1 MKIVT
6 SEQMRLIEECSESA
20 GVSMVQLMENAGLA
34 VADRI
39 RDKLVLS
46 VNTTIVILIGPG
58 KNGGD
63 GLVAAR
69 HLHMWGVQVFVYLC
83 AKRSHE
89 DVQLQAVQ
97 TLGVPLIDVLEDEG
111 LKQLKD
117 WISEA
122 AVVLDSVLGTGRLR
136 PIRGSMKEIFR
147 AIESERIQRTD
158 LKLIALDV
166 PSGVDPD
173 SGAADEACLRM
184 DSTITLGYPKTG
196 LFQLPGAEFA
206 GRIEIVP
213 IGIPMGGISDDVGL
227 ELMTDDWATSLLP
240 RRGITDHKGTFGST
254 LVIAGSQ
261 NYVGAAYLAST
272 AAARVGAGLVTL
284 AIPES
289 LQVAV
294 AAMGPELTFIPLS
307 ESKPGIVAPEA
318 ISAITEKLE
327 GYDALL
333 VGCGVD
339 QAPET
344 IEFLK
349 RLLFDD
355 HSRSLLPA
363 TIIDADGLNFLANQI
378 AWWERLDFQAI
389 LTPHPGEMERLY
401 GGSIREIQHD
411 RINKTTETARAW
423 NKVVVLKGAYTVVS
437 DPSGFTMVSPFANP
451 GLASAGTGDVLAG
464 AIAGLV
470 SQGLRLESA
479 AALGVYIHGLAGNM
493 VMLELGGAGMI
504 ASDVLHA
511 LPKAIKKIHQRQV
524 LLS

>member
-1 MKIVT
+1 MKIVN

-34 VADRI
+34 VAERI

-46 VNTTIVILIGPG
+46 VNTTVVILIGPG

-83 AKRSHE
+83 TNRPHG

-97 TLGVPLIDVLEDEG
+97 TLGVPLINVLEDEG
-111 LKQLKD
+111 LKRFKGWL
-117 WISEA
+117 SEA
-122 AVVLDSVLGTGRLR
+122 TLVLDSVLGTGRLR
-136 PIRGSMKEIFR
+136 PIRSPIKEIFQ

-184 DSTITLGYPKTG
+184 DATITLSYPKTG

-213 IGIPMGGISDDVGL
+213 IGIPVARISDDVGL
-227 ELMTDDWATSLLP
+227 ELMTDDWAASLLP
-240 RRGITDHKGTFGST
+240 RRGITDHKGTFGRT
-254 LVIAGSQ
+254 MVIAGSQ
-261 NYVGAAYLAST
+261 NYVGAAYLASA

-307 ESKPGIVAPEA
+307 ESKPGVVAPEA

-327 GYDALL
+327 RYDALL

-349 RLLFDD
+349 KLLFDD
-355 HSRSLLPA
+355 HSAPLLPP
-363 TIIDADGLNFLANQI
+363 TVIDADGLNFLAKQVG
-378 AWWERLDFQAI
+378 WWERLDFQAI
-389 LTPHPGEMERLY
+389 LTPHPGEMVRLY

-411 RINKTTETARAW
+411 RINKATEASRAW
-423 NKVVVLKGAYTVVS
+423 NKVVVLKGAYTVVA
-437 DPSGFTMVSPFANP
+437 DPGGLTMVSPFANP

-464 AIAGLV
+464 AIAGLL
-470 SQGLRLESA
+470 SQGLHLESA
-479 AALGVYIHGLAGNM
+479 AALGVYTHGLAGNM
-493 VMLELGGAGMI
+493 VMLELGDAGMI

-511 LPKAIKKIHQRQV
+511 LPKAIKKIRQR
-524 LLS
+524 